1 MQPYLFPYI
10 GYFQLMAAVDHFV
23 IYDDAQWMKGGWI
36 NRNRILVEGAPRYFT
51 LPVAKTTHTQ
61 RINERCFADDV
72 DIHKKKILRQLAF
85 SYCRAPFF
93 DEILS
98 LVKDCFGEPQRD
110 VSRLLVS
117 CLERCCD
124 YLGIDTPMTM
134 ASDVES
140 PTDLAGENK
149 VIHISR
155 TLGANHYVN
164 PAGGASLYSGS
175 RFASAGL
182 QLSFLHTL
190 ELRYPQF
197 DGRKFQPSLSI
208 IDVLMFN
215 TPEQVLAL
223 LQRYRLEQASPTVA
237 TGHLQA

>member
-1 MQPYLFPYI
+1 MKLAIMQPYLFPYI

-72 DIHKKKILRQLAF
+72 DIHKKKILRRLAF
-85 SYCRAPFF
+85 SDRRAPFF

-98 LVKDCFGEPQRD
+98 LVKDCFGEPQRET
-110 VSRLLVS
+110 SLSAAGES
-117 CLERCCD
+117 CLESCCD

-155 TLGANHYVN
+155 DAWGQSLCQ
-164 PAGGASLYSGS
+164 PGGRCVSVQWLTVCERRSSAQFSAHS
-175 RFASAGL
+175 RAEIP
-182 QLSFLHTL
+182 TI
-190 ELRYPQF
+190 R
-197 DGRKFQPSLSI
+197 RKEVSDHHCPSL
-208 IDVLMFN
+208 M
-215 TPEQVLAL
+215 
-223 LQRYRLEQASPTVA
+223 Y
-237 TGHLQA
+237 